1 MMYQIINLWRLIKQ
15 MHLNVPDRKYITRIS
30 IDSNNWIKV
39 DKTNQGFSNEYQM
52 QKNLSMDRT
61 KVISH
66 KIRYMYLLGNSSKWV
81 WYRSAFF
88 MFLVWM
94 SPVHFSMLLSK
105 ITFIL
110 GVYIITLSLQQ
121 FNSSS
126 YLCIVCYWQVS
137 EAKHCMS
144 ISALDLYQFNW
155 VFWLLK
161 QVTPSFLLMQND
173 VYHIGYSTMYV
184 VFVLFSVCLWI
195 TSSL

>member
-1 MMYQIINLWRLIKQ
+1 MYQIINLWRLIKQ

-52 QKNLSMDRT
+52 QKKLSMGRT

-81 WYRSAFF
+81 WYRSAFL

-94 SPVHFSMLLSK
+94 SPVPFSMLLSK

-173 VYHIGYSTMYV
+173 VYHIGYSTMYF